1 MHLKWMLAMII
12 YRLVNRIIGLK
23 LEILLVEFFFDTR
36 TMKEALVC
44 FSLLPCYCET
54 VRTPLVD
61 PS

>member
-44 FSLLPCYCET
+44 FSLL
-54 VRTPLVD
+54 TPLL
-61 PS
+61 